1 MEKKNNGIAKN
12 SSSGKEKVENVVAR
26 AREKADALGTKSAAK
41 SGAENGTKGAGER
54 SAAKNTVKMP
64 KNQPKT
70 EKMTKTAETAKKPA
84 AKKLAENRAADK
96 AKREKA
102 AAKKRLNAAMKK
114 EERKAQKQALK
125 AERKAKSKEKKAELK
140 TRRVELRAERKER
153 AAARKA
159 KADDKRRQMKEAKR
173 VRKAQSKEKRELRKA
188 EIVAR
193 KQLLKN
199 ETKKDRA
206 ARLGKERAQKAAERK
221 ARRERVYQLKLK
233 QKEAKLKKRERRME
247 ERQHKQQKQ
256 RAPGFGGWLAAV
268 ISLGAVTLALTAV
281 VTVGAINMTEMN
293 GIMTTGYRA
302 NFYELVGIVDAV
314 DNDLNKV
321 RVSADPNNQSA
332 ILTDL
337 LVQSRLAESN
347 LEKFPIDMEA
357 DVNLTAFIN
366 RTSEAAQTM
375 LDKIRSGEK
384 LTERDAALLEKLYQ
398 TNHKVRAELNGL
410 TAELSEKDMTNFLK
424 SKKGNSVFERFHAM
438 ENLTIESDL
447 GAEGPFGEVPPF
459 ARGGEGKEEGEGI
472 TSMTAEELCAE
483 YFKDYRIRTIDY
495 AGETTSGAI
504 DSYNFFLKDDRDRR
518 IFAEISKRDGALIEF
533 DFYEDCKDKN
543 FDVERCKAIA
553 EDYLK
558 ALGYENMT
566 AVWVNESGAEV
577 LFNFVSEAD
586 GAVFYADSVK
596 VKVCETKGKVVGF
609 NAVSYLQHHKKRQ
622 ALSADLTLGEAM
634 GRLNGK
640 LSVEASRLAVIPET
654 GGERVTYEFLCTY
667 GNDLYFVYVDA
678 NTGAEVKILGVT
690 DTAQGRALF

>member
-12 SSSGKEKVENVVAR
+12 SSSGTEKVENVAAR
-26 AREKADALGTKSAAK
+26 AQEKADGVGSKGGEKIAS
-41 SGAENGTKGAGER
+41 KGAAER
-54 SAAKNTVKMP
+54 ATASKRTV
-64 KNQPKT
+64 NQPKT
-70 EKMTKTAETAKKPA
+70 TKNANKPEAKKQS
-84 AKKLAENRAADK
+84 KIQENVK
-96 AKREKA
+96 EKREKA
-102 AAKKRLNAAMKK
+102 AAKKRLNAALKK
-114 EERKAQKQALK
+114 EELKAQKEALK
-125 AERKAKSKEKKAELK
+125 EERKAKSKEKKAELK
-140 TRRVELRAERKER
+140 ARKTELRAERKER

-173 VRKAQSKEKRELRKA
+173 VRKTQTKEKRALRKA
-188 EIVAR
+188 EIAAR

-206 ARLGKERAQKAAERK
+206 ERLEKERAQKAAERK
-221 ARRERVYQLKLK
+221 AQRERAYRLKLK
-233 QKEAKLKKRERRME
+233 KKEAKLKKRERRME
-247 ERQHKQQKQ
+247 EKQHRRQKQ

-281 VTVGAINMTEMN
+281 VTVGAINMTDMN
-293 GIMTTGYRA
+293 GAMTTGYRA

-314 DNDLNKV
+314 DNDLNKA
-321 RVSADPNNQSA
+321 RISADPNNQSA

-366 RTSEAAQTM
+366 RTSEAAQMM

-384 LTERDAALLEKLYQ
+384 LSERDAALLEKLYQ

-410 TAELSEKDMTNFLK
+410 SSELSEKNMTNFLK
-424 SKKGNSVFERFHAM
+424 SKKGNSVFERFHTM
-438 ENLTIESDL
+438 ENLTIESDF
-447 GAEGPFGEVPPF
+447 GSDGPFGEVPPF
-459 ARGGEGKEEGEGI
+459 ARGGERKEEGEGI
-472 TSMTAEELCAE
+472 TSMEAEELCAE

-504 DSYNFFLKDDRDRR
+504 DSYNFFLKDDQDRR

-533 DFYEDCKDKN
+533 DFYEDCKDRN
-543 FDVERCKAIA
+543 FDTERCKAIA

-558 ALGYENMT
+558 VLGYENMT

-586 GAVFYADSVK
+586 GVVFYADSVK

-622 ALSADLTLGEAM
+622 ALSTDLTLGEAM
-634 GRLNGK
+634 DRLNGK

-667 GNDLYFVYVDA
+667 ENDLYFVYVDA